1 MMKWRDNGRVEPTTD
16 PKENKLTDLTPQMM
30 RDPIPQ
36 EVADAFTEALI
47 RKGGPV
53 KDFLA
58 SGHGGSHPYLV
69 HEFVSAVAER
79 RRPQVSAWDA
89 AMYMAMGAA
98 ADLSARKDGEW
109 VDVVDFGKTWD

>member
-1 MMKWRDNGRVEPTTD
+1 
-16 PKENKLTDLTPQMM
+16 M
-30 RDPIPQ
+30 RDPLPP
-36 EVADAFTEALI
+36 EVSAAFSEALS
-47 RKGGPV
+47 RKDGEV

-89 AMYMAMGAA
+89 AMYMAMGVAA
-98 ADLSARKDGEW
+98 HQSAQKDGEI
-109 VDVVDFGKTWD
+109 VKVVDFGKKWE